1 MATRVL
7 TIDQMRAET
16 TKMEEQVVIIEQAL
30 TKLNDNVRASF
41 KDAWNSNNSV
51 IVEQKIDAMQR
62 NLEIVKNKVR
72 ALKERIDAHAEN
84 VEKQNEVAGF

>member
-16 TKMEEQVVIIEQAL
+16 AKMEEQVVIIEQAL

-72 ALKERIDAHAEN
+72 ALKERINAHAEN
-84 VEKQNEVAGF
+84 VERQNEVAGF

>member
-30 TKLNDNVRASF
+30 TKLNDNVRTSF

-51 IVEQKIDAMQR
+51 IVEQKIDAMQK

-72 ALKERIDAHAEN
+72 ALKERIEAHAEN
-84 VEKQNEVAGF
+84 VEKQNEVVGF

>member
-30 TKLNDNVRASF
+30 TKLNDNVRTSF

-72 ALKERIDAHAEN
+72 ALKERIEVHAEN
-84 VEKQNEVAGF
+84 VEKQNEVVGF

>member
-72 ALKERIDAHAEN
+72 ALKERINAHAEN
-84 VEKQNEVAGF
+84 VERQNEVAGF

>member
-30 TKLNDNVRASF
+30 TKLNDNVRTSF

-72 ALKERIDAHAEN
+72 ALKERIEAHAEN
-84 VEKQNEVAGF
+84 VEKQNEVVGF

>member
-51 IVEQKIDAMQR
+51 IVEQKIDAMQK

-72 ALKERIDAHAEN
+72 ALKERIEAHAEN